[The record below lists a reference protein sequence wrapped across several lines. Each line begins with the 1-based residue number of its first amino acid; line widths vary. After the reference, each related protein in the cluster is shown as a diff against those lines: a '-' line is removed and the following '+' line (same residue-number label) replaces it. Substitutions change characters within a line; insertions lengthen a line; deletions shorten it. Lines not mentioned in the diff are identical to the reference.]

1 MGKLY
6 RAIINLILTLNEFL
20 LIRSDRKFIITIDD
34 LDKLGDRI
42 MSAITDYTAKVQ
54 AAFDAISTSV
64 DDIAADITQLQ
75 TTIANFNNSPG
86 TLSATDQAALDD
98 VQAKAT
104 ALVTKIKALDT
115 ATSPTVLPVAPTS

>member
-54 AAFDAISTSV
+54 AAFDSISTSV
-64 DDIAADITQLQ
+64 DDIAATWRKL
-75 TTIANFNNSPG
+75 
-86 TLSATDQAALDD
+86 
-98 VQAKAT
+98 KK
-104 ALVTKIKALDT
+104 LVE
-115 ATSPTVLPVAPTS
+115 